1 MEFDPNPGC
10 LGSDPTTPGSRR
22 INWVQRRLVRGKGA
36 ISGSQF
42 TRPLMLSEAKEN
54 SIGVNSWPV
63 KPPRIPRISRKQPL
77 FEVQALACS
86 RAVQPEGRAFLI

>member
-1 MEFDPNPGC
+1 MFF
-10 LGSDPTTPGSRR
+10 SFT
-22 INWVQRRLVRGKGA
+22 KGA

-42 TRPLMLSEAKEN
+42 MRPLMLSEAKEN

-63 KPPRIPRISRKQPL
+63 KPPRIARISRKQPL

-86 RAVQPEGRAFLI
+86 RAVQPEG